1 MKLGLTALAAA
12 ALAALSAGGAAA
24 QRGMIAEG
32 MTPAQVRDIF
42 GAPAR
47 TRDAGEWSYWFYAN
61 GCPVRCGSDDVV
73 FFRNDRVVAAVL
85 RTRSRMISAPAAA
98 TALERAGGDIDADAI
113 RQQAGEAPPARS
125 APQRI
130 RVRGRSRADAEAE
143 EAAGEARVGRIH
155 AESGGRVIDREP
167 VGQVRDAAPGDSAG
181 SAIVR
186 TPSGQAQPQGAAAG
200 ARGVRNPVGTAP
212 DSVQGAPATAVD
224 DERAAREGQVRR
236 NTVQNQPDTV
246 QARRTNREKSVT
258 PRVVP
263 RP

>member
-12 ALAALSAGGAAA
+12 ALVALSADGAAA

-32 MTPAQVRDIF
+32 MSPAQVRSVF

-47 TRDAGEWSYWFYAN
+47 TRDAGEWSYWFYSN

-73 FFRNDRVVAAVL
+73 FFRGQKVVAAVL
-85 RTRSRMISAPAAA
+85 RSRSRLISGPAAA
-98 TALERAGGDIDADAI
+98 DALERAGGDLDADAI
-113 RQQAGEAPPARS
+113 RAQAGEAPPVR
-125 APQRI
+125 APARI
-130 RVRGRSRADAEAE
+130 RVKGRSRAAAEAE
-143 EAAGEARVGRIH
+143 EQAGQASVGRIH

-167 VGQVRDAAPGDSAG
+167 VGQVRDTPADSAG
-181 SAIVR
+181 STIIR
-186 TPSGQAQPQGAAAG
+186 TPPGEGQPQGAAAG

-224 DERAAREGQVRR
+224 DERSARENQVRR
-236 NTVQNQPDTV
+236 NTVPQTDTT
-246 QARRTNREKSVT
+246 QARRLNREKSVT

>member
-1 MKLGLTALAAA
+1 MKLGLMALAAA
-12 ALAALSAGGAAA
+12 LATVSAGDAAA
-24 QRGMIAEG
+24 QKLMIAPG

-47 TRDAGEWSYWFYAN
+47 TREAGEWSYWFYAN

-73 FFRNDRVVAAVL
+73 FFQQGQVVTAVL
-85 RTRSRMISAPAAA
+85 RTGRRRLASGAAPA

-113 RQQAGEAPPARS
+113 RAQAGEAPPQR
-125 APQRI
+125 APTPI
-130 RVRGRSRADAEAE
+130 RVRGRSRAAAEAE
-143 EAAGEARVGRIH
+143 ENAGEARVGRIH
-155 AESGGRVIDREP
+155 VESGGRVIDREP
-167 VGQVRDAAPGDSAG
+167 VGQVRDIPAEAPQGSSIIRAPGTPG
-181 SAIVR
+181 SAADG
-186 TPSGQAQPQGAAAG
+186 P
-200 ARGVRNPVGTAP
+200 RGVRNPVGTAR

-224 DERAAREGQVRR
+224 DERAAREGEVRR
-236 NTVQNQPDTV
+236 NTVQNQPDTM